1 MEYEMCEQGIENLVT
16 GIVTQAAKDYRKV
29 RHLEN
34 SYEKREL
41 EEFFLSTWFHQ
52 LTGLDGQMV
61 LDKLKAGN

>member
-34 SYEKREL
+34 SYEKQEL
-41 EEFFLSTWFHQ
+41 EVSTWFHQ
-52 LTGLDGQMV
+52 ITGLDGQMV
-61 LDKLKAGN
+61 LDKLKAGD